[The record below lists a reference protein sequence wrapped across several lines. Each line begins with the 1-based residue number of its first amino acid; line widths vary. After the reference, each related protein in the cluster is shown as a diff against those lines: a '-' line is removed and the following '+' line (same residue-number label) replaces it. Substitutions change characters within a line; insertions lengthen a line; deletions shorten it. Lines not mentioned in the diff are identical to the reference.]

1 MELLE
6 KLLIDLHASIESEDL
21 RVDASSLVT
30 NIEAVALAELEPGEL
45 EYATYLLFESSSP
58 PSLLVFLTDSSRA
71 KDKDIISAKKHAL
84 KFMALYTKL
93 MPGLVGRRGADIIKT
108 LIELFKKETSG
119 EVKSCLLL
127 PVKNIL
133 RRSVAGSGAVAGE
146 PAGAMQA
153 EDLQL
158 ELVFRVIIEE
168 LSQSASKVGKGLRC
182 EGLKTLGLLVAAFPA
197 EQATLQSVD
206 SVLALCEAVL
216 QQNFAKNCKEVDFS
230 AIAGAFSCLD
240 RCLAHFEEKY
250 ANSAELWRC
259 LLQAVMATTAADT
272 SRYAASSKAVRLI
285 SHHAELF
292 QSLIGLNARQSYD
305 LLAAM
310 HGADKKAMAKH
321 SANALYTALRQI
333 AAYAVQTRGAAGWSD
348 SDAVRTVRA
357 LYAQFMAVLE
367 NGGAGAEAGERAAAL
382 QQEGLMSAVQ
392 GLSAIAPAVVAIAGS
407 TITSAS
413 GGKALSITGTV
424 LSIIEAAR
432 HHARYA
438 EALAGGAPSP
448 AGPKSGTTATA
459 MSASSAAELGGAGE
473 GVEAEAEKDN
483 DAGGGE
489 ASGYGGL
496 SQRHRN
502 VLFLTAVVSFVSAV
516 STQQQVAGAQQES
529 MLVFSTP
536 VVRFLEEYA
545 MEAVVNYSRFWA
557 KQQAQVTQTL
567 CTLAHALQRLHYLN
581 IAPEGGAMMTSFL
594 QCVSS
599 ALLVRTVSR
608 RQAGEAANPA
618 QMRLSEF
625 TGQADDRL
633 LFAYADL
640 WRELLSP
647 RDRQVQQL
655 LMRHYEPSYGGH
667 FALRLFEALLEQL
680 LRLLGTLNLDYDLV
694 EGGTGGGGDD
704 GAQGKGG
711 TVVVPRNIADQDVL
725 LNLVAFLEILLP
737 EAAAWFPGRV
747 GAWFPLLAE
756 RVVPLAQRLPLL
768 SALYRLLTCV
778 MLTACGEDSASSGV
792 VAPTAGPG
800 VAQLRLLMLELQH
813 RVSTSAGDF
822 QQELLDAV
830 VTLILSAPRS
840 LLSLDDVVVTLRLSL
855 TSGMQALLSVNV
867 ITSHLLEDKPSVLPH
882 LPALLPLLDPYLSVG
897 AGLGSAGETNRVFLK
912 SQAAMNRLVRDSKG
926 GKGSGGAGADSAS
939 YSAQVQSA
947 VLQLLGRLG
956 GLSQQMLAPAHL
968 TVQDSLVWSDRSC
981 VCLDVPTDA
990 NAGTQVHISSGQ
1002 CSSSH

>member
-58 PSLLVFLTDSSRA
+58 PSLVAFLTDSSRA

-84 KFMALYTKL
+84 KFMALFTKL
-93 MPGLVGRRGADIIKT
+93 MPGLAGKRGADVVRA
-108 LIELFKKETSG
+108 LMDLFKKETSG

-133 RRSVAGSGAVAGE
+133 RKSVNPSNTAGE
-146 PAGAMQA
+146 TNGALQA

-158 ELVFRVIIEE
+158 ELVYRVIIEE

-197 EQATLQSVD
+197 EQATMQSVD
-206 SVLALCEAVL
+206 TVLALCEAVL

-292 QSLIGLNARQSYD
+292 QALIGLNARQSYD

-333 AAYAVQTRGAAGWSD
+333 AAYVVQTRGAAGWSD

-357 LYAQFMAVLE
+357 LYAQFMAALE
-367 NGGAGAEAGERAAAL
+367 NGGASPEAGERAAAM

-407 TITSAS
+407 SVASAS

-424 LSIIEAAR
+424 LNIIEAAR
-432 HHARYA
+432 HHARFA
-438 EALAGGAPSP
+438 EAQVGDGGSIPSL
-448 AGPKSGTTATA
+448 AGPKSGAPATA
-459 MSASSAAELGGAGE
+459 ASAASAAAAELGGTGE
-473 GVEAEAEKDN
+473 GVEAEAEKEKD
-483 DAGGGE
+483 DAVGEGG
-489 ASGYGGL
+489 GYGGL

-502 VLFLTAVVSFVSAV
+502 VLFLMAVVSFVSAV
-516 STQQQVAGAQQES
+516 STQQTAGPQQEP
-529 MLVFSTP
+529 MLAFSP
-536 VVRFLEEYA
+536 AVVRFLEEYS
-545 MEAVVNYSRFWA
+545 MEAVVNYCRFWA

-567 CTLAHALQRLHYLN
+567 CTLAHALQRLQHLK
-581 IAPEGGAMMTSFL
+581 IAPEGGAMMTGFL
-594 QCVSS
+594 QCMSS

-625 TGQADDRL
+625 TGEADDRL
-633 LFAYADL
+633 LFAYLDL

-655 LMRHYEPSYGGH
+655 LMRHYEPSYSGH

-680 LRLLGTLNLDYDLV
+680 LRLLGTLTLDYDVV
-694 EGGTGGGGDD
+694 EGGAGGDA
-704 GAQGKGG
+704 GAQGKGT

-725 LNLVAFLEILLP
+725 LNLVAFMEILLP

-747 GAWFPLLAE
+747 SSWFPLLAE
-756 RVVPLAQRLPLL
+756 RAVSLAHRLPLL
-768 SALYRLLTCV
+768 SALYRLLTCA
-778 MLTACGEDSASSGV
+778 MLTACDDAADSSAV
-792 VAPTAGPG
+792 VSPSAGPG
-800 VAQLRLLMLELQH
+800 VAQLRALMLELQH

-840 LLSLDDVVVTLRLSL
+840 LLSLDDVVTTLRLSL

-867 ITSHLLEDKPSVLPH
+867 ITGHLLLDKPSVLPH

-897 AGLGSAGETNRVFLK
+897 GAGPGAAGEASRMFLK
-912 SQAAMNRLVRDSKG
+912 SQATMNRLVRESKG
-926 GKGSGGAGADSAS
+926 GKGGGAGTDGAS

-956 GLSQQMLAPAHL
+956 GLNQQMLVPAHL
-968 TVQDSLVWSDRSC
+968 TVQDSLVWSECSC
-981 VCLDVPTDA
+981 VCLDIPTDA
-990 NAGTQVHISSGQ
+990 NSGDFF
-1002 CSSSH
+1002 HEYWA